1 MAKKQLFSD
10 QLRKAVEECGVTRYR
25 ISKDLGI
32 SEPLLSRFVH
42 SDIGLSLSNIDK
54 ICEYIGARLMVDSPK
69 SKRKGR

>member
-10 QLRKAVEECGVTRYR
+10 QLRKAVEGCGVTRYR

-32 SEPLLSRFVH
+32 SESLLSRFVH

-54 ICEYIGARLMVDSPK
+54 ICEYIGARLVVDGPN